1 MKFTSSKQWV
11 VAGVTSFGIGCGRT
25 EYSGVYSRV
34 AVYSD
39 WINTTVN
46 AHDEFIDPVLTARD
60 IIFTDELTNDVFPGE
75 LTTNICS
82 CYFLAPVLYI
92 AVTIN
97 VYLVFM

>member
-11 VAGVTSFGIGCGRT
+11 VAGVTSFGKGCGRA

-60 IIFTDELTNDVFPGE
+60 IIFTDD

-92 AVTIN
+92 AITIN
-97 VYLVFM
+97 LYLAFM